1 MNQLKD
7 ILPSPQ
13 SFLKN
18 IFKELQDLNINISK
32 FECDHI
38 CYRVETY
45 SKYLE
50 LKEKLH
56 QVGTLVGEESINS
69 RPISVF
75 KLNRPL
81 EFKGVKI
88 PCIELPAPKKYSPYK
103 ERWEHVE
110 FVLTT
115 SFETFMK
122 QYPKLVFE
130 KNNMNKSINPDIS
143 IKLPSGVVKF
153 HPISIEDKIKIT
165 SSK

>member
-1 MNQLKD
+1 MNNLSN
-7 ILPSPQ
+7 ILPSPEL
-13 SFLKN
+13 FLKN
-18 IFKELQDLNINISK
+18 IFKELQDLSIDISK
-32 FECDHI
+32 FECDHM

-56 QVGTLVGEESINS
+56 QIGTLVGEEVINL

-75 KLNRPL
+75 KLYNPIQY
-81 EFKGVKI
+81 ESVKI
-88 PCIELPAPKKYSPYK
+88 SCIELPAPKENSFYN
-103 ERWEHVE
+103 EGWEHVE

-130 KNNMNKSINPDIS
+130 KNNMNKSINPDIY